1 MISITAPNIK
11 IHNISLHFAVEEHVL
26 VSQLLRS
33 FPCRIITT
41 HLLVCEHTER
51 FFFYFLHLE
60 QSAEFEARAPP
71 GTVWQM
77 VWSEAA
83 GLWGWS
89 WKCTRHSVYFWA
101 EGENGCKVCSTA
113 VAELSPVFP
122 PLLVMTMYKGRRRNQ
137 RCEYE
142 ASLADGRGASVRSR
156 RQFWHQ
162 LDSGVSRGHFHLP
175 DIEIALW
182 KMSPVWAI
190 ISLTNFTLRHR
201 PLAFLRHSA
210 SLLSL
215 DQNLCPLR
223 LV

>member
-1 MISITAPNIK
+1 MISSTAPKTK
-11 IHNISLHFAVEEHVL
+11 IQNFSVEEHIL
-26 VSQLLRS
+26 VSHILRS
-33 FPCRIITT
+33 FPCRIITILYILISLSVNT
-41 HLLVCEHTER
+41 RRDIFTSCTWSRVQNLRRRLP
-51 FFFYFLHLE
+51 LE
-60 QSAEFEARAPP
+60 QFDKWYGLKRQGCEAGAGSAP
-71 GTVWQM
+71 GTLSIFGQRERTV
-77 VWSEAA
+77 A
-83 GLWGWS
+83 
-89 WKCTRHSVYFWA
+89 KWA
-101 EGENGCKVCSTA
+101 RRRRRQSYHLC
-113 VAELSPVFP
+113 PP

-162 LDSGVSRGHFHLP
+162 LDCGVSRGHFHLP

-190 ISLTNFTLRHR
+190 VSLSNFTLRHQLL
-201 PLAFLRHSA
+201 PFLRHGA

-215 DQNLCPLR
+215 DQNLCLLH